1 MILSKNFE
9 NFRSENIY
17 NEKINKPNVKLIE
30 LIFKKVY
37 DTNTSEL
44 EKKTKY
50 RNFFLNRRN
59 KESNY
64 DKKLYDT
71 PIYISQFN
79 YKKKYV
85 EKKKYYRDLAT
96 GRKIINK
103 LSKTEVK
110 NLDIMLEKT
119 NIEIYKTKWSR
130 LSESLKLNRIYKF
143 VDFLVKKHN
152 LEENASNFLRKDLF
166 NAIKSRQITKSSQVT
181 YDTDNGKILNILHL
195 EYDNNNNKFL
205 LNLE

>member
-1 MILSKNFE
+1 MILSKNFKD
-9 NFRSENIY
+9 FRSENIY
-17 NEKINKPNVKLIE
+17 NEKINKPNVQLVE

-166 NAIKSRQITKSSQVT
+166 NAIKSKQITKSDQVK
-181 YDTDNGKILNILHL
+181 YDINNGKILNILHL
-195 EYDNNNNKFL
+195 EYDNNNNKFV
-205 LNLE
+205 LNFE

>member
-1 MILSKNFE
+1 MILSKNFKD
-9 NFRSENIY
+9 FRSENIY
-17 NEKINKPNVKLIE
+17 NEKINKPNVQLVE

-152 LEENASNFLRKDLF
+152 LEENASNSLRKDLF
-166 NAIKSRQITKSSQVT
+166 KAIKSRQITKSNQVK
-181 YDTDNGKILNILHL
+181 YDIDNGKILNILHL
-195 EYDNNNNKFL
+195 EYDNNNNTFL
-205 LNLE
+205 LNFE

>member
-166 NAIKSRQITKSSQVT
+166 NAIKSKQITKSDQVK
-181 YDTDNGKILNILHL
+181 YDINNGKILNILHL
-195 EYDNNNNKFL
+195 EYDNNNNKFV
-205 LNLE
+205 LNFE

>member
-1 MILSKNFE
+1 MILSKNFKD
-9 NFRSENIY
+9 FRSENIY
-17 NEKINKPNVKLIE
+17 NEKINKPNVQLVE

-119 NIEIYKTKWSR
+119 NMEIYKTKWSR

-166 NAIKSRQITKSSQVT
+166 NAIKSKQITKSDQVK
-181 YDTDNGKILNILHL
+181 YDINNGKILNILHL
-195 EYDNNNNKFL
+195 EYDNNNNKFV
-205 LNLE
+205 LNFE

>member
-1 MILSKNFE
+1 MILSKNFKD
-9 NFRSENIY
+9 FRSEDIY
-17 NEKINKPNVKLIE
+17 NEKINKPNVQLVE

-37 DTNTSEL
+37 DTNTNEL

-59 KESNY
+59 KESNQ

-103 LSKTEVK
+103 LSEMEVK

-152 LEENASNFLRKDLF
+152 LEENVSNSLRKDLF
-166 NAIKSRQITKSSQVT
+166 NAVKNKQITKSNQVK
-181 YDTDNGKILNILHL
+181 YDIDNGKILNILHL

-205 LNLE
+205 LNFE

>member
-9 NFRSENIY
+9 DFRSEHMY
-17 NEKINKPNVKLIE
+17 NEKINTPNIQRIE
-30 LIFKKVY
+30 LIFKKIY
-37 DTNTSEL
+37 DTNANEL
-44 EKKTKY
+44 TKKKKY

-59 KESNY
+59 KEVNS
-64 DKKLYDT
+64 DKKNYDT

-110 NLDIMLEKT
+110 NLDIMLEKA

-130 LSESLKLNRIYKF
+130 LNESLKLNRIYKF
-143 VDFLVKKHN
+143 VNFLAKKHN
-152 LEENASNFLRKDLF
+152 LDESVSNSLRKDLF

>member
-1 MILSKNFE
+1 MILSKNFKD
-9 NFRSENIY
+9 FRSENIY
-17 NEKINKPNVKLIE
+17 NEKINKPNVQLVE

-166 NAIKSRQITKSSQVT
+166 NAIKSKQITKSDQVK
-181 YDTDNGKILNILHL
+181 YDINNGKILNILHL
-195 EYDNNNNKFL
+195 EYDNNNNKFV

>member
-1 MILSKNFE
+1 MILSKNFKD
-9 NFRSENIY
+9 FRSENIY
-17 NEKINKPNVKLIE
+17 NEKINKPNVQLVE

>member
-1 MILSKNFE
+1 MILSKNFKD
-9 NFRSENIY
+9 FRSENIY
-17 NEKINKPNVKLIE
+17 NEKINKPNVQLVE

-130 LSESLKLNRIYKF
+130 LSESLKLNRIYKL

-166 NAIKSRQITKSSQVT
+166 NAIKSKQITKSDQVK
-181 YDTDNGKILNILHL
+181 YDINNGKILNILHL
-195 EYDNNNNKFL
+195 EYDNNNNKFV
-205 LNLE
+205 LNFE

>member
-37 DTNTSEL
+37 DTNTNEL
-44 EKKTKY
+44 EKKIKY

-59 KESNY
+59 KESNRN
-64 DKKLYDT
+64 KNLYDT

-103 LSKTEVK
+103 LSDTEVK
-110 NLDIMLEKT
+110 NLDVMLEKA

-152 LEENASNFLRKDLF
+152 LEENASNSLRKDLF
-166 NAIKSRQITKSSQVT
+166 KAIKSKQITKSNQVK
-181 YDTDNGKILNILHL
+181 YDIDNGKILNILHL
-195 EYDNNNNKFL
+195 EYDNNNNTFL
-205 LNLE
+205 LNFE

>member
-1 MILSKNFE
+1 MILSKNFKD
-9 NFRSENIY
+9 FRSENIY
-17 NEKINKPNVKLIE
+17 NDKINKPNVQLVE

-37 DTNTSEL
+37 DTNTNEL

-50 RNFFLNRRN
+50 RKFFLNRRN
-59 KESNY
+59 KESNQ

-103 LSKTEVK
+103 LSEMEVK

-152 LEENASNFLRKDLF
+152 LEENVSNSLRKDLF
-166 NAIKSRQITKSSQVT
+166 NAVKNKQITKSNQVK
-181 YDTDNGKILNILHL
+181 YDIDNGKILNILHL

-205 LNLE
+205 LNFE